1 MKLDHLSLGELK
13 ILETESVL
21 GYHIM
26 GLRPPKAL
34 EFQRIAVIKTF
45 KQMGEN
51 LVYGCTVVAKEWL
64 YTHYLAPGCL
74 HIALDEFV
82 EAILANTPKVTDH

>member
-1 MKLDHLSLGELK
+1 MK

-26 GLRPPKAL
+26 GLRPLKAL

-64 YTHYLAPGCL
+64 YTLLGTRCL

-82 EAILANTPKVTDH
+82 EAILANTPKLTDH